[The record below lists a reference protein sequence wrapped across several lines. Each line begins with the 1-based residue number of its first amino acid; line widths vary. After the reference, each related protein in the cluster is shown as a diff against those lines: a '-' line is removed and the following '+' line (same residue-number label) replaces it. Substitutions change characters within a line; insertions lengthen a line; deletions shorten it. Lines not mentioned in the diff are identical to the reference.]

1 MGSSHNRSPA
11 VSCIMVWLPGPCA
24 WDTRSGADE
33 EQQLEQT
40 LAQPQNLPDS
50 EQALENP
57 VYTSLPRV

>member
-1 MGSSHNRSPA
+1 
-11 VSCIMVWLPGPCA
+11 MVWLPGPCA